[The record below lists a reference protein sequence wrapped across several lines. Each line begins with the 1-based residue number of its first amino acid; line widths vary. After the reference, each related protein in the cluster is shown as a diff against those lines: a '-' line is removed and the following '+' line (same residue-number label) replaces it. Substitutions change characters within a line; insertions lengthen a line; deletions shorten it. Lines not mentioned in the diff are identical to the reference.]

1 MPESP
6 FTQRCF
12 SLKGVHP
19 MLRPSRISCPCT
31 PLSFLSSS
39 WSFLPRTLA
48 AVENL
53 SATTFQE
60 NLHATHS
67 DLFFYQRSSVTAP
80 LFVSGRQSIEEVF
93 SGSWV
98 DGDAE
103 TEAQMGVSGFIEV
116 GYISGVHG
124 LKGELRVKPN
134 TEFPELRFCTPGT
147 RWLKACI
154 FGKERIS
161 EMHLT
166 GGRSHA
172 GLKSWIISFKGIE
185 TVDQAKQIVGST
197 LLVKEEDRP
206 ELEEDAFY
214 THDLIGMRVIL
225 KETGMLVGKVVNV
238 LNTGANDLLHVLRD
252 SSYANKDPSVLFDS
266 ATSEMVPLNPFV
278 WIPFVKVI
286 VPEIDMEKR
295 EMFITPPKGLLEL
308 NLHTEMRSKKQRR
321 QMEWKQRKKLQQQL
335 TAVKKKLHEI
345 GQSHV
350 LHGLSI
356 GEKPQKTILAKQIVD
371 INLRLFQH
379 AVQSIETPSGRFSLY
394 DFVDDNSNLLLKN
407 ALRIPYSYLLDCAY
421 SEKTDELHDEGLQ
434 LLKNSKVAIILV
446 INNENSSRVVSKET
460 LLSKLQQ
467 LLLDYQRVLKFGEKC
482 FEIPLIIVTSKY
494 LLASCEKL
502 FSENDYFMFNPQK
515 VLFIEETKLPIIS
528 NSAESNR
535 ILMKSSWEILQSPIG
550 SGGTFDSLSS
560 HKALDLLQRM
570 GVEYVQL
577 CSLSER
583 CAFGSPFF
591 FGLACSRR
599 ADLALKILDRNEEDD
614 YDIIFSIGQLSK
626 TFKHFE
632 TIPFQ
637 AVPEQHRHV
646 EQIDG
651 EWLELDPTMPNSYRL
666 HCSIDSSLFNS
677 CNMDKVFILHVSE

>member
-1 MPESP
+1 MPESL

-19 MLRPSRISCPCT
+19 MLRPSLISCPCT

-67 DLFFYQRSSVTAP
+67 DLFFYQRSSVTTP

-197 LLVKEEDRP
+197 LLIKEEDRP

-214 THDLIGMRVIL
+214 THDLVGMRVIL
-225 KETGMLVGKVVNV
+225 K
-238 LNTGANDLLHVLRD
+238 
-252 SSYANKDPSVLFDS
+252 
-266 ATSEMVPLNPFV
+266 
-278 WIPFVKVI
+278 
-286 VPEIDMEKR
+286 
-295 EMFITPPKGLLEL
+295 
-308 NLHTEMRSKKQRR
+308 
-321 QMEWKQRKKLQQQL
+321 EWKQRKKLQQQL
-335 TAVKKKLHEI
+335 TPVKKK
-345 GQSHV
+345 
-350 LHGLSI
+350 
-356 GEKPQKTILAKQIVD
+356 
-371 INLRLFQH
+371 
-379 AVQSIETPSGRFSLY
+379 
-394 DFVDDNSNLLLKN
+394 
-407 ALRIPYSYLLDCAY
+407 
-421 SEKTDELHDEGLQ
+421 
-434 LLKNSKVAIILV
+434 
-446 INNENSSRVVSKET
+446 
-460 LLSKLQQ
+460 
-467 LLLDYQRVLKFGEKC
+467 
-482 FEIPLIIVTSKY
+482 
-494 LLASCEKL
+494 
-502 FSENDYFMFNPQK
+502 
-515 VLFIEETKLPIIS
+515 
-528 NSAESNR
+528 
-535 ILMKSSWEILQSPIG
+535 
-550 SGGTFDSLSS
+550 
-560 HKALDLLQRM
+560 KA
-570 GVEYVQL
+570 
-577 CSLSER
+577 
-583 CAFGSPFF
+583 A
-591 FGLACSRR
+591 
-599 ADLALKILDRNEEDD
+599 
-614 YDIIFSIGQLSK
+614 
-626 TFKHFE
+626 
-632 TIPFQ
+632 
-637 AVPEQHRHV
+637 
-646 EQIDG
+646 
-651 EWLELDPTMPNSYRL
+651 
-666 HCSIDSSLFNS
+666 
-677 CNMDKVFILHVSE
+677 